1 MTDLLSTPIEY
12 LKGVGPQRAATLQ
25 TELGIFSFRDILNH
39 FPFRYQDRSV
49 FHEIRDIHLV
59 DNYLQLKGK
68 ITYIGEV
75 GSGRHRKLTARF
87 EDNSGTVELIWF
99 QGIQWLKANL
109 RVGET
114 YLLFGKP
121 KAYNQQWTMPHPELT
136 KWGEQ
141 STELGLQAMYPSTEK
156 LNVKGLNAKGIGK
169 IIQGLLPQI
178 RNQIQ
183 EVLPDYLTEE
193 LHLISK
199 EQAYFSIHAPK
210 NEVEYKQA
218 RYRLKFEEL
227 FFLQLELLL
236 RKEIRAKKMKG
247 FIF

>member
-12 LKGVGPQRAATLQ
+12 LKGVGPQRAVSLQ

-68 ITYIGEV
+68 IVFIGEL
-75 GSGRHRKLTARF
+75 GTGRHRKLTARF
-87 EDNSGTVELIWF
+87 EDNSGTVDLIWF
-99 QGIQWLKANL
+99 QGIQWVKSNL
-109 RVGET
+109 LVGET

-121 KAYNQQWTMPHPELT
+121 KAYNQQWTIPHPELT
-136 KWGEQ
+136 KWGER
-141 STELGLQAMYPSTEK
+141 SMELGLQAMYPSTEK
-156 LNVKGLNAKGIGK
+156 LTVKGLNAKGIGK

-178 RNQIQ
+178 RHQIP
-183 EVLPDYLTEE
+183 EVLPNYLTEE

-210 NEVEYKQA
+210 NEGEYKQA

-227 FFLQLELLL
+227 FFLQLELIYQGPLIHL
-236 RKEIRAKKMKG
+236 KNE
-247 FIF
+247 

>member
-87 EDNSGTVELIWF
+87 EDNSGTVDLIWF
-99 QGIQWLKANL
+99 QGIQWLK
-109 RVGET
+109 
-114 YLLFGKP
+114 
-121 KAYNQQWTMPHPELT
+121 
-136 KWGEQ
+136 
-141 STELGLQAMYPSTEK
+141 
-156 LNVKGLNAKGIGK
+156 
-169 IIQGLLPQI
+169 
-178 RNQIQ
+178 
-183 EVLPDYLTEE
+183 
-193 LHLISK
+193 
-199 EQAYFSIHAPK
+199 
-210 NEVEYKQA
+210 
-218 RYRLKFEEL
+218 
-227 FFLQLELLL
+227 
-236 RKEIRAKKMKG
+236 
-247 FIF
+247 